1 MYTTLVT
8 ICQTANLGK
17 VLRWYLILEQ
27 IFYIRDGFIPIIEVK
42 NLFREQH
49 NRNRSLIYRV

>member
-27 IFYIRDGFIPIIEVK
+27 IFYINYGFIPFNNGQK
-42 NLFREQH
+42 PFSRTT
-49 NRNRSLIYRV
+49 